1 MKCPYCESKRVK
13 KIYSISEYQI
23 IPSGLTRSNY
33 EIFYGFQ
40 CISCLS
46 VVNTNHSKP
55 NYTQGYYSRVNYG
68 RENPSYDYTGS
79 LIKSILNYSEGN
91 ALEIGAAGGNVA
103 RLLRNLGLNVEVVE
117 PDIGYSKKLIEDNF
131 KVYGDISEVEKK
143 YKVIYSIAVLE
154 HVSDVPDFI
163 SSCIG
168 RLEENGCLILQYP
181 NINSLSA
188 RINLKK
194 WDMLYEP
201 GHLSIPSELGL
212 SMKILGNFQNIK
224 LLRKFSSTIL
234 SRGRVPFMPYRMT
247 RLENLYSNICKI
259 KIFSIIN
266 KILWSILDAFNLGET
281 IVVIYKKNA

>member
-1 MKCPYCESKRVK
+1 MKCPYCDSKRVK

-46 VVNTNHSKP
+46 VVNKNHSKP
-55 NYTQGYYSRVNYG
+55 NYTLGYYSRVSYG
-68 RENPSYDYTGS
+68 REKPSYDYTGS
-79 LIKSILNYSEGN
+79 LIKSILKYSEGN

-103 RLLRNLGLNVEVVE
+103 RLLRDLGLNVEIVE
-117 PDIGYSKKLIEDNF
+117 PDIGYSRKLIEDNF
-131 KVYGDISEVEKK
+131 KVYEDISEVKKK

-154 HVSDVPDFI
+154 HVSEVLDFI

-168 RLEENGCLILQYP
+168 RLEENGFLILQYP
-181 NINSLSA
+181 NVNSLSA
-188 RINLKK
+188 RINLKN

-212 SMKILGNFQNIK
+212 SMQILNSFKNIK
-224 LLRKFSSTIL
+224 MQRKFSSTIL
-234 SRGRVPFMPYRMT
+234 SRGRVPFMPHRIT
-247 RLENLYSNICKI
+247 RLEYLYSNICRI
-259 KIFSIIN
+259 QIFGLIN
-266 KILWSILDAFNLGET
+266 KILWSILDIFNLGET
-281 IVVIYKKNA
+281 IVIIYQKND